1 MAVLFTEVVW
11 MEIVLSWTDV
21 GGGLKPG
28 GGFFVSGGRHFQ
40 MLMDGANKVEVGL
53 KMLIVPNSCK

>member
-1 MAVLFTEVVW
+1 MRGGR
-11 MEIVLSWTDV
+11 
-21 GGGLKPG
+21 GGGG
-28 GGFFVSGGRHFQ
+28 GGGVGSGQIRRRRFFVSASRHFQ